1 MAKRAEI
8 LDSDIGK
15 RVTIRL
21 HDAPGFRDIVGHLIT
36 ATSLRNRH
44 GEIVEF
50 DSTKIYIWREIV
62 DVPRTATSGAPFSI
76 RVNELERAASQTWI
90 AKEVEEIG
98 NWIFRADVGV
108 TRRAN
113 SALILGSENLIDKC
127 ITWYRDRGLQPTVSL
142 IPELNEELDAELER
156 RNFKKLLDLEVMV
169 KDPIQREADFE
180 FSNSDVPSEEWL
192 AIHSDEAIAPLLV
205 RTPSKYVEIKVAG
218 ELIAI
223 GRIAF
228 ADGWA
233 VISRIWVKPTM
244 RGKGYGRKVLHA
256 LESLAGS
263 SKLALQVQ
271 RENENA
277 YQLYLT
283 EGYKTHHTG
292 RFRSQSQQI
301 NQIGRAHV

>member
-15 RVTIRL
+15 RVTVRL
-21 HDAPGFRDIVGHLIT
+21 HDAPGYRDIVGHLIT

-50 DSTKIYIWREIV
+50 DPTQIYIWREIV

-76 RVNELERAASQTWI
+76 RVNELERAASKTWI

-108 TRRAN
+108 SRRAN

-127 ITWYRDRGLQPTVSL
+127 ITWYRGRGLQPTVSL

-244 RGKGYGRKVLHA
+244 RGNGYGRKVLHA

-301 NQIGRAHV
+301 NLAQDCQC

>member
-15 RVTIRL
+15 RVTVRL
-21 HDAPGFRDIVGHLIT
+21 HDAPGYRDIVGHLIT

-50 DSTKIYIWREIV
+50 DPTQIYIWREIV

-76 RVNELERAASQTWI
+76 RVNELERAASKTWI

-127 ITWYRDRGLQPTVSL
+127 ITWYRGRGLQPTVSL

-205 RTPSKYVEIKVAG
+205 RTPSKYVEIKVED

-244 RGKGYGRKVLHA
+244 RGNGYGRKVLHA

-271 RENENA
+271 RENEIA

-301 NQIGRAHV
+301 NLSQDCQC